1 MNLNPPNSTPTAEQ
15 KTVNLTLS
23 LFWVLV
29 CATLLVF
36 ISLNEESPSVNT
48 SHPLIFLFAL
58 PALYGIYVWRRLSMN
73 EALLQKCAPATSTA
87 QKAVALPELPFSF
100 LEGLTP
106 VSKLTWLAQG
116 LASTCLV
123 LITLATLRPL
133 LLASLIAIGLVFIEV
148 HMLLC
153 YWMSVTNRTSH
164 SSTPHPLPTEPATAR
179 IDETT
184 PTTETRHQLESQRL
198 SSRSAS
204 TILTSE
210 SLAPTTEQDDYIHEP
225 SASQDDNYQNLMELR
240 EQIEAGEPSDTTPET
255 SSLASQETARQT
267 VRDFRNAAGY
277 GTISGEISVAIP
289 AENNL
294 VIITLAF
301 MPPFPNS
308 PELLADCEDDRVDS
322 VRVLQCQALGAK
334 IEIKFHSEAVTA
346 DSEDVMLL
354 WEAMLDR
361 P

>member
-1 MNLNPPNSTPTAEQ
+1 MNLNHPNSTPTAEQ

-23 LFWVLV
+23 LIWVLV

-36 ISLNEESPSVNT
+36 ISLNEESPSVTT

-58 PALYGIYVWRRLSMN
+58 PALYGIYVWRRISMN
-73 EALLQKCAPATSTA
+73 EATLSKCVPAKST
-87 QKAVALPELPFSF
+87 QQTAVALPELPFSF

-106 VSKLTWLAQG
+106 ISKLTWLAQG

-133 LLASLIAIGLVFIEV
+133 LLASLIAVGLVFIEI

-153 YWMSVTNRTSH
+153 YWISATDRASPT
-164 SSTPHPLPTEPATAR
+164 STPPSLPMV
-179 IDETT
+179 
-184 PTTETRHQLESQRL
+184 L
-198 SSRSAS
+198 SSAHVAE
-204 TILTSE
+204 TK
-210 SLAPTTEQDDYIHEP
+210 PTLEQDDSIDEP
-225 SASQDDNYQNLMELR
+225 TASQDDNYQTLMTLR
-240 EQIEAGEPSDTTPET
+240 EQIEAGEASDATPET
-255 SSLASQETARQT
+255 SSPAPQETARQT

-277 GTISGEISVAIP
+277 GTISGESSVAIP

-301 MPPFPNS
+301 MPPFPSS

-322 VRVLQCQALGAK
+322 VRVLQCQALGSK
-334 IEIKFHSEAVTA
+334 IEIKFRPEAITS

-354 WEAMLDR
+354 WEAMLER
-361 P
+361 S

>member
-1 MNLNPPNSTPTAEQ
+1 MNLNPPNSKPTAEQ

-23 LFWVLV
+23 LIWVLV

-36 ISLNEESPSVNT
+36 ISLNEESPSLTT

-73 EALLQKCAPATSTA
+73 EAMQPKCVPATSTA

-100 LEGLTP
+100 FEGLSP
-106 VSKLTWLAQG
+106 VSKLTWLAQS

-133 LLASLIAIGLVFIEV
+133 LLASLIAVGLVFIEIQ
-148 HMLLC
+148 MLMS
-153 YWMSVTNRTSH
+153 YWISITNRATHTS
-164 SSTPHPLPTEPATAR
+164 LPSLPPKESNSVQVV
-179 IDETT
+179 ETT
-184 PTTETRHQLESQRL
+184 PTTEERRQVETQTL
-198 SSRSAS
+198 SALSAS
-204 TILTSE
+204 TILTSQ
-210 SLAPTTEQDDYIHEP
+210 SQAPTTEQDDDIDAS
-225 SASQDDNYQNLMELR
+225 SASQDDNYQNLMALR
-240 EQIEAGEPSDTTPET
+240 EQIEESESSGVTAEADCTT
-255 SSLASQETARQT
+255 AQETPRQT

-277 GTISGEISVAIP
+277 GTISGESSVAIP

-301 MPPFPNS
+301 MPPFPTP

-334 IEIKFHSEAVTA
+334 IEIKFRPEAATS
-346 DSEDVMLL
+346 DSADVMLL
-354 WEAMLDR
+354 WEAMLER
-361 P
+361 S